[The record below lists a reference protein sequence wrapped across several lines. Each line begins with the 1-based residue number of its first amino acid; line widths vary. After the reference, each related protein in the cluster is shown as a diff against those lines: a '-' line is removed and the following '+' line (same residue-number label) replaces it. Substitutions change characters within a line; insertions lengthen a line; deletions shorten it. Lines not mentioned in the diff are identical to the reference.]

1 MDSEWL
7 EVSLSEVCQIRRGSS
22 PRPIVNYISKTTGMP
37 WVKIADATESDSR
50 FITKTN
56 QFIKMEGVCKSVIVE
71 KGDLI
76 LSNSGTA
83 GLPKF
88 MNLSACIHDGWQV
101 LKDLNGITKEYLY
114 YTLLYIR
121 PALLHNANDSTM
133 KNLTLDMVR
142 DARIR
147 LPSLA
152 SQEAITH
159 ILSSLDDKIELNRQ
173 TNKTLEAM
181 AQALFKS
188 WFVDFDPVID
198 NALAAGNPIPE
209 VFAERAKLRAAA
221 KNIDSQSDSES
232 AINGASN
239 YHHLFPAEFEFTEE
253 IGWVPKDWSSES
265 LYGIANFI
273 NGASFKSQ
281 YFSGEQHALPIIKIA
296 EIKNGVSG
304 QTKFTTQELADK
316 YAISNGEI
324 LFSWSGNP
332 ETSIDTFVWSGGNG
346 LLNQHIFK
354 VSLKNPDDRS
364 FVYYLLKHLK
374 PIFTEIARDK
384 QTTGLGHV
392 TVKDMKRISVIKPA
406 LEVLE
411 AFNSNADFI
420 FSKWY
425 QNLFSTKE
433 LIKLRDTL
441 LPKLLSG
448 ELRIPDAEKLI
459 AETSI

>member
-1 MDSEWL
+1 MLVVKKLGELLELCTYGFTNPMPDSDEGPWKITAKD
-7 EVSLSEVCQIRRGSS
+7 VVGGR
-22 PRPIVNYISKTTGMP
+22 VNYSKARKTTINAFNDKLTEKSKPKIDDILLTKDGTLGRIAI
-37 WVKIADATESDSR
+37 VKEGEICINQSVALLR
-50 FITKTN
+50 TN
-56 QFIKMEGVCKSVIVE
+56 QK
-71 KGDLI
+71 L
-76 LSNSGTA
+76 
-83 GLPKF
+83 LP
-88 MNLSACIHDGWQV
+88 Q
-101 LKDLNGITKEYLY
+101 YLY
-114 YTLLYIR
+114 Y
-121 PALLHNANDSTM
+121 
-133 KNLTLDMVR
+133 
-142 DARIR
+142 
-147 LPSLA
+147 
-152 SQEAITH
+152 
-159 ILSSLDDKIELNRQ
+159 ILSSPKYQNKLLADSDGSVLKHIYVSRLPKMEVEIPTLKDQEKILQVLSPIDDKIELNRQ
-173 TNKTLEAM
+173 TNKTLETM

-209 VFAERAKLRAAA
+209 VFAEHAKLRAAS
-221 KNIDSQSDSES
+221 KNLDSQSDSES

-239 YHHLFPAEFEFTEE
+239 YQHLFPAEFEFTEE
-253 IGWVPKDWSSES
+253 MGWAPKNWSSES
-265 LYGIANFI
+265 LYGIADFI

-281 YFSGEQHALPIIKIA
+281 YFSEEQHALPIIKIA

-316 YAISNGEI
+316 YAISDGEI

-354 VSLKNPDDRS
+354 VSLKNSDDRS
-364 FVYYLLKHLK
+364 FVYYLLKQLK
-374 PIFTEIARDK
+374 PTFTAIARDK

-433 LIKLRDTL
+433 LTKLRDTL